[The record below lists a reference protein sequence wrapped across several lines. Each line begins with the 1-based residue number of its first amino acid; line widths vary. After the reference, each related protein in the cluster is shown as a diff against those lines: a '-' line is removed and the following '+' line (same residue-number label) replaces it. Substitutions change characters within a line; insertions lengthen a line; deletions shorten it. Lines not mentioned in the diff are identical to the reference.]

1 MNELETTQ
9 PLSLR
14 DTAKGIA
21 IRAGFL
27 TAAGLVVGAWVFGLA
42 AKTASAIVK
51 VAVGLLLLAVGGGL
65 ATYEMKKVQR
75 RFDHTV
81 RVRT

>member
-1 MNELETTQ
+1 MDDRRPRQ

-27 TAAGLVVGAWVFGLA
+27 GAAGLIAGAWVFGLA
-42 AKTASAIVK
+42 LKTADAVIK
-51 VAVGLLLLAVGGGL
+51 VLVGLLLLTIGGGL
-65 ATYEMKKVQR
+65 ATIEVKKIQR
-75 RFDHTV
+75 RFGGQS
-81 RVRT
+81 